1 MTPTVSIVMAA
12 KNYARFLAVA
22 IDSAQAQTWTD
33 WEMVIVDDG
42 STDAT
47 PEVVRPYLSDRRIR
61 YYRSDRLGQSRAKN
75 LGIGLTRGEYIA
87 YLDADDAWL
96 PSKLERQL
104 ALFRN
109 DPRVGVVFCGRKII
123 DEAGAEIPR
132 AAEPSPPRGMVLEPL
147 FLKNFVCFS
156 SVVVRR
162 EVFDRVGRF
171 DLGWDLAIDYDLWLR
186 VAPHYHFDYVD
197 ERLVLYRTGHGN
209 LSKKL
214 SDRVATA
221 VAIMNRAVDRRGLG
235 ERLPRHVIGEGYA
248 STLRALGYT
257 LRRSEPWMA
266 AKWYAEALT
275 WPGRRMEAFRGLTAS
290 ILHGL
295 RGSRVPAAPENAAV
309 NR

>member
-47 PEVVRPYLSDRRIR
+47 PEVVRPYLADQRIR

-96 PSKLERQL
+96 PTKLERQL

-109 DPRVGVVFCGRKII
+109 DSRVGVVFCGRKII

-132 AAEPSPPRGMVLEPL
+132 APEPAPPRGMVLEPL

-171 DLGWDLAIDYDLWLR
+171 DLGWDLAIDYAASRRTCTNLR
-186 VAPHYHFDYVD
+186 QAQN
-197 ERLVLYRTGHGN
+197 E
-209 LSKKL
+209 
-214 SDRVATA
+214 
-221 VAIMNRAVDRRGLG
+221 
-235 ERLPRHVIGEGYA
+235 
-248 STLRALGYT
+248 
-257 LRRSEPWMA
+257 
-266 AKWYAEALT
+266 
-275 WPGRRMEAFRGLTAS
+275 
-290 ILHGL
+290 
-295 RGSRVPAAPENAAV
+295 
-309 NR
+309 